1 MIRTDIICRLLPTD
15 RIIGGVTHPPTPPR
29 SLRPWS
35 HSPDLQLVV
44 RVHPSSTYAGGGEGR
59 GYSWCVYISANFA
72 LHNVNLP
79 LTSTVL
85 FSLSINNTCID
96 DSKSS
101 QLCSTDFKTCS
112 GCSGKSLVSSSMCSC
127 DVDTAGPLSELLFLG
142 DIVAVGLQTSAL
154 SYTTKMKETYCFI
167 RILTKPR
174 KTTPQCSTPV
184 EIQV

>member
-1 MIRTDIICRLLPTD
+1 MKVYIIVIALVKPFPSFMWAFEIFIL
-15 RIIGGVTHPPTPPR
+15 INA
-29 SLRPWS
+29 
-35 HSPDLQLVV
+35 SPSPSRFGKICLTALTCNWLWGFIQVV
-44 RVHPSSTYAGGGEGR
+44 RTQGGGEGR

-154 SYTTKMKETYCFI
+154 SYTTKMKETYYFI

-174 KTTPQCSTPV
+174 KTIPL
-184 EIQV
+184 